1 MTMNPISRADAVIA
15 GQTHYF
21 TGRPCVRGHVGPRF
35 VSTGNCV
42 ECGSHRAKAFAGIAR
57 QQKIIQ
63 LRPDAHE
70 FVIFQIHPDDVETMR
85 KSLDWL
91 NDQRGRPPCPRPQQA
106 APNNIAAAPAGPDTR
121 TEFERLLDMHT
132 GRFDLAT
139 IRRLA
144 AQSVPPIPEV
154 YSPGRSAP
162 DIDPQ
167 GLAAKLRANLE
178 RDGYAEDER

>member
-1 MTMNPISRADAVIA
+1 
-15 GQTHYF
+15 
-21 TGRPCVRGHVGPRF
+21 
-35 VSTGNCV
+35 
-42 ECGSHRAKAFAGIAR
+42 
-57 QQKIIQ
+57 
-63 LRPDAHE
+63 
-70 FVIFQIHPDDVETMR
+70 MR

-91 NDQRGRPPCPRPQQA
+91 NAQRGRPPCPRPQA
-106 APNNIAAAPAGPDTR
+106 VAPKSVASAPVGPDTR

-132 GRFDLAT
+132 GRFDMAT

-162 DIDPQ
+162 DIDAK

-178 RDGYAEDER
+178 ADGYLPGEQKPT